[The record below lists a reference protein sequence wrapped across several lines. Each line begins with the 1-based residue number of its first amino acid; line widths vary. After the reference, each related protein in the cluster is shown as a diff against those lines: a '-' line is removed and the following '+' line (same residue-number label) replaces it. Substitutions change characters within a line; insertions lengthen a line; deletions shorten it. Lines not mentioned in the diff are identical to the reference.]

1 MTRYEVGFM
10 SKCAEYGLDSG
21 TAMRLMKAAKTDSD
35 YAGPAGAIGATAGG
49 LLGSPLA
56 VEGFRPSSLEGL
68 AEEVSGLRNLTGDR
82 LVEWGKGHRLQA
94 MLNDEAWGKVLKGKG
109 ELLSD
114 PKWVRQARRQIRGE
128 NIAEIAKASGKVGAF
143 AAMLGIPAY
152 ALTKIIQNLSRRKRN
167 G

>member
-1 MTRYEVGFM
+1 MN
-10 SKCAEYGLDSG
+10 KCAEYGLGSG
-21 TAMRLMKAAKTDSD
+21 TAMRLMKAAKNDRD
-35 YAGPAGAIGATAGG
+35 HAGPVGAIGATAGG
-49 LLGSPLA
+49 LLGIPIA
-56 VEGFRPSSLEGL
+56 AENFRPSSLDGL

-82 LVEWGKGHRLQA
+82 LTEWGNGNRLQA

-128 NIAEIAKASGKVGAF
+128 NIAEIAKAGGKIGAF
-143 AAMLGIPAY
+143 AAALGIPAY

-167 G
+167 GQ